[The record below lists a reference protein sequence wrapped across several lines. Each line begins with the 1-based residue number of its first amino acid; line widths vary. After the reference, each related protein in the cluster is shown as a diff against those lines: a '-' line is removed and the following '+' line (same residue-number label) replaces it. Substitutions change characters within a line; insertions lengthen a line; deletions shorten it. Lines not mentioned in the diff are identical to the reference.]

1 MIRQIRVDDP
11 QLIAYS
17 STLRHNVGTTPARS
31 TATAVPVTPRPD
43 AAAASAADGTGV
55 VAWYAE
61 SFSDVLGDRLGLF
74 DSSGPSLQLL
84 RFSSTAV
91 ALPDFEISL
100 RGRLAQVFGFRH
112 PAFAF
117 VRGVTTL
124 EESGQLALISPQAR
138 GERLSVILRAAESRG
153 ARLDVDA
160 AIWLL
165 RHVVAALSDF
175 HEATGGLA
183 HGWLDP
189 DRITVSATGEV
200 TITEYVFGGVS
211 AAHAQA
217 GPVDDVRDAAW
228 VALAVIAGR
237 PVAPA
242 NRSDAWAGVRAVDAA
257 CGGLS
262 PGSVLA
268 PWLRRA
274 FAGEFRSARAAQ
286 TALEDLLAGVPGR
299 WRTKLFAD
307 PSQESPAAVNH
318 PPAVEHVPA
327 VVDATSA
334 AVGQAPLA
342 DLVAVDAVD
351 TVTRLTR
358 RNRLLIAVSAVQAAV
373 IAALLLRTAPAVE
386 SAPSSQTP
394 PIVAAGSVGAPAPDE
409 PAPSPASM
417 VADAVAAVAAQPG
430 RPAGVPAPSV
440 IGWLVVDA
448 SVEVKVYAN
457 GRLLGSTTRGR
468 FGLPAGQHT
477 ITVVSDAHGYRSSQP
492 IRIVGGKSALIATR
506 PNPSS

>member
-1 MIRQIRVDDP
+1 M
-11 QLIAYS
+11 
-17 STLRHNVGTTPARS
+17 RHNVATTPARS

-43 AAAASAADGTGV
+43 ATAAQAADGTGV

-84 RFSSTAV
+84 RFSSTV
-91 ALPDFEISL
+91 LALPDFEIAL

-112 PAFAF
+112 PAFAL

-124 EESGQLALISPQAR
+124 EESGQLALVSQQAR

-165 RHVVAALSDF
+165 RHVVAALADF

-183 HGWLDP
+183 HGWLDA
-189 DRITVSATGEV
+189 DRVTVSATGEV
-200 TITEYVFGGVS
+200 TVTEYVFGGVS

-217 GPVDDVRDAAW
+217 GPIDDVRDVAW

-237 PVAPA
+237 PVAPVD
-242 NRSDAWAGVRAVDAA
+242 RSDAWAGVRAVDAV
-257 CGGLS
+257 CGGIS

-268 PWLRRA
+268 PWLKRA
-274 FAGEFRSARAAQ
+274 FAGEFLSGRSAQA
-286 TALEDLLAGVPGR
+286 ALEDLLAGVPGR
-299 WRTKLFAD
+299 WRTKLFAETSQRGSAAAGR
-307 PSQESPAAVNH
+307 PSPIVERERASAH
-318 PPAVEHVPA
+318 TIPAV
-327 VVDATSA
+327 A
-334 AVGQAPLA
+334 APAPLSHVVAA
-342 DLVAVDAVD
+342 DVAEE
-351 TVTRLTR
+351 VTRLTR
-358 RNRLLIAVSAVQAAV
+358 RNRVLIAVSAVQAAM
-373 IAALLLRTAPAVE
+373 IAALLFPTARGGE
-386 SAPSSQTP
+386 SARPSEAP
-394 PIVAAGSVGAPAPDE
+394 NIVSAGAAGVPAIQGPT
-409 PAPSPASM
+409 PSPTSL
-417 VADAVAAVAAQPG
+417 VADVVAAVAAQPV
-430 RPAGVPAPSV
+430 RSPDAPLPSV

-457 GRLLGSTTRGR
+457 GRFLGTATRGR

-477 ITVVSDAHGYRSSQP
+477 ITVVSDAHGYKSSQP
-492 IRIVGGKSALIATR
+492 IRIVGGKSALIAPR
-506 PNPSS
+506 PVPSS